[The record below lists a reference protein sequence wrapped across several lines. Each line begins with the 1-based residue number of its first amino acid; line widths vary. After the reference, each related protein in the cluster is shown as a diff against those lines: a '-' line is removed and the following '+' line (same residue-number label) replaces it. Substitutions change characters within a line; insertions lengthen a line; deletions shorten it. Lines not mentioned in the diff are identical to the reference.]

1 MGLWENRIF
10 RQPRERNI
18 MNFQNLYAGH
28 FTAPEFKEKVAQSRG
43 VILVCG
49 SCEQHGYHLPLDTDN
64 IIGFELA
71 LRIADRSKLLVMPPV
86 SYGQVWSAKGFPGTI
101 SLSADLLKKL
111 LRELVVSLHQQ
122 DIPNIILMSGHNG
135 NYPYLKEL
143 ARELLDEFRWN
154 NIWHFPLT
162 FSKEVLSLAK
172 SPQPMAPHA
181 GELETALMLYLHPEL
196 VDLSKATREYP
207 QAPKDYPYRPMHWK
221 EFVKT
226 GSFGDGGLAT
236 AEFGKALAEDVV
248 LRTSNLINQLL

>member
-28 FTAPEFKEKVAQSRG
+28 FTAPEFKERVAQSRG

-86 SYGQVWSAKGFPGTI
+86 SYGQVWSAKDFPGTI

-111 LRELVVSLHQQ
+111 LRELIVSLHQQ

-135 NYPYLKEL
+135 NYHGNFWMNSDGTISGISPSRFPKRYFL
-143 ARELLDEFRWN
+143 WQN
-154 NIWHFPLT
+154 HHSQWH
-162 FSKEVLSLAK
+162 
-172 SPQPMAPHA
+172 PM
-181 GELETALMLYLHPEL
+181 PEN
-196 VDLSKATREYP
+196 
-207 QAPKDYPYRPMHWK
+207 WK
-221 EFVKT
+221 
-226 GSFGDGGLAT
+226 
-236 AEFGKALAEDVV
+236 
-248 LRTSNLINQLL
+248 QLLCSIFTRSLWICQKPPGNTPRHQKTIPTVPCIGKNL